1 MKILVD
7 MNLSPKWVKL
17 FTDNSIESVHWSSIG
32 PPNDPDINL
41 ITYATENNFVI
52 FTKDL
57 DFGTFLAINRSK
69 KPSIIQM
76 KEGTLNHRKI
86 NNIVISAITMFA
98 DKIEAGAIVTID
110 QNKTRV
116 SLLPL

>member
-17 FTDNSIESVHWSSIG
+17 LTDNNIESVHWSSIG
-32 PPNDPDINL
+32 SPNDPDINI
-41 ITYATENNFVI
+41 ITYAAENNFVI
-52 FTKDL
+52 FNKDL
-57 DFGTFLAINRSK
+57 DFGTFLAINHNK
-69 KPSIIQM
+69 KPSVVQM

-86 NNIVISAITMFA
+86 NNIVISAINMFS

-116 SLLPL
+116 TLLPL